1 MSDVRQ
7 VAEMPVQRLDTDTLI
22 ELVEEWGRKRSILS
36 GSTPKDQFAKTLEEV
51 NELAEALQNQDDEEI
66 VDAIGDI
73 TVTLILLAILC
84 GTKFPNCLHAAYDE
98 IKDRKGRL
106 IDGQFI
112 KEADL
117 KARGLPLEEEG
128 DFDEPLGSRQC
139 DADAEQCTSCE

>member
-1 MSDVRQ
+1 MSDLKQ
-7 VAEMPVQRLDTDTLI
+7 VAEMPVQRLDTDTLV

-36 GSTPKDQFAKTLEEV
+36 GSTPNGQFAKTLEEV
-51 NELAEALQNQDDEEI
+51 GELADALKNQNDEEI

-73 TVTLILLAILC
+73 TVTLILLSRLC
-84 GTKFPNCLHAAYDE
+84 GTNFSNCLHAAYDQ

-106 IDGQFI
+106 IDGQFV
-112 KEADL
+112 KEETL
-117 KARGLPLEEEG
+117 KAQGLPLEEED